1 MKTNVN
7 VYDYREA
14 LKADIREWVSENY
27 SLDAL
32 RPQLTFYWEETLD
45 KLESQMRAQVT
56 GSDIGSYTC
65 DAWQAEENLYHNLSL
80 LEEASRDF
88 DIQPGL
94 SNPEACD
101 VLIREYEW
109 VFVFAAV
116 MNDIKICG
124 L

>member
-1 MKTNVN
+1 MKTN

-14 LKADIREWVSENY
+14 LKDDIREWVSENY

-32 RPQLTFYWEETLD
+32 RPQLAFYWDEMLD

-88 DIQPGL
+88 DIQPDL

-101 VLIREYEW
+101 VLIREHEFD
-109 VFVFAAV
+109 FVFASV
-116 MNDIKICG
+116 MDEIKFRG

>member
-1 MKTNVN
+1 M
-7 VYDYREA
+7 YDYREA
-14 LKADIREWVSENY
+14 LKADIREWVSENCM
-27 SLDAL
+27 LDAL
-32 RPQLTFYWEETLD
+32 RPQLTFYWNETLD

-65 DAWQAEENLYHNLSL
+65 NRWQAEENLCHNLDL

-88 DIQPGL
+88 DIQPDL

-109 VFVFAAV
+109 VFVFASV

>member
-1 MKTNVN
+1 MKTN

-14 LKADIREWVSENY
+14 LKDDIRVWVSENY

-32 RPQLTFYWEETLD
+32 RPQLAYDWEGTLAE
-45 KLESQMRAQVT
+45 LESQMRAQVT

-88 DIQPGL
+88 DIQPDL

-109 VFVFAAV
+109 GFVFASV
-116 MNDIKICG
+116 MNDIKLRG